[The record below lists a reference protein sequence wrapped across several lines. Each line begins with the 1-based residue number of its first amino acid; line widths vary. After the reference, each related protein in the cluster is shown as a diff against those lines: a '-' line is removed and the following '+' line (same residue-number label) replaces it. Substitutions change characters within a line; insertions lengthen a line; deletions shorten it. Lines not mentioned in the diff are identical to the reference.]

1 MFFTDGYSSSLS
13 ASTIAGNRTSFT
25 TISVYSATAQWYNAR
40 CHCRVSKSFLWAVT
54 HPWHTPARCWCHRP
68 PHAARSGVCAPSR
81 LDCHTSTNA
90 GSFQRDSA
98 RWESWHRHRF
108 RLHDRRA
115 SCPFSGAV
123 RRSRLPGIVS
133 FHRHSPPEGCGPS
146 CPEMWSGV
154 RPAAYC
160 TQRGWRQMHR
170 RHPIRVK
177 EEGE

>member
-1 MFFTDGYSSSLS
+1 MDLPLWLSLQ
-13 ASTIAGNRTSFT
+13 F
-25 TISVYSATAQWYNAR
+25 
-40 CHCRVSKSFLWAVT
+40 
-54 HPWHTPARCWCHRP
+54 WCHRP

-170 RHPIRVK
+170 RHPIPCEGGRGMGAQGHTLPHSHFRIYHALRFPHEGITATFSVK
-177 EEGE
+177 